1 MLIIALNL
9 TINRFF
15 KVIIKN
21 LKTSINSIKN
31 MWVNCIICW
40 SSLSI
45 IHINKLKILKFI
57 IKNKQSLAYYK
68 TNKYKNKRLF

>member
-1 MLIIALNL
+1 ML
-9 TINRFF
+9 
-15 KVIIKN
+15 VD
-21 LKTSINSIKN
+21 
-31 MWVNCIICW
+31 CIICW